1 MALIK
6 IIKGG
11 YGHVEK
17 GTVTLKTE
25 KDRYFEVDHDKAK
38 RLLDL
43 GVAIC
48 AIEPKIEAEP
58 KTEGEEFEVTREY
71 LEGLKMDK
79 LKDFAEQLG
88 MTYRVGMKKANFID
102 EIEAEIER
110 QAEES
115 TETEEGFEDP
125 LNLDAADMVQ

>member
-1 MALIK
+1 MMSIK

-11 YGHVEK
+11 YGHVEN

-25 KDRYFEVDHDKAK
+25 KDGYFKVDDDKAK

-58 KTEGEEFEVTREY
+58 KTEVEEFEVTREY

-88 MTYRVGMKKANFID
+88 MTYKVGTKKADFID
-102 EIEAEIER
+102 EIEAEIGK

-115 TETEEGFEDP
+115 TEIEEGFEDP
-125 LNLDAADMVQ
+125 LNLDAAEMVQ